1 MTELKLL
8 IRNMTAD
15 ELVLALKWAQA
26 EGWNPGVNDAA
37 LFYLADP
44 NGFFVG
50 ELAGEIVAV
59 GSAVTYGK
67 DFAFCGLYIVAP
79 KHRGK
84 GYGLALTKH
93 RLAYCGDRN
102 VGIDGVLENV
112 DIYQRIG
119 YRPYYQNRRYQK
131 SASYRSQ
138 SIAAIT
144 DIDNMVSTVEL
155 DAINL
160 YDRQCFPA
168 NRETFLKA
176 WMIQCDGLTLVYR
189 LEGKVLGF
197 LVRRPCIEGYKI
209 GPLFADNIDIAS
221 MLFNQAQSG
230 IEGETIILDVPENN
244 PAAIA
249 LAEGEDMQVV
259 FATQR
264 MYQKGMPNID
274 NGKIFGI
281 TTFELG

>member
-15 ELVLALKWAQA
+15 ELVLALKWALA
-26 EGWNPGVNDAA
+26 EGWNPGLNDAA
-37 LFYLADP
+37 LFYRADP

-50 ELAGEIVAV
+50 ELEGEIVAV

-79 KHRGK
+79 EHRGK

-93 RLAYCGDRN
+93 RLAYCGERN

-112 DIYQRIG
+112 EIYQRIG
-119 YRPYYQNRRYQK
+119 YQPYYQNRRYQK
-131 SASYRSQ
+131 LASYRSQ
-138 SIAAIT
+138 SIEAIT
-144 DIDNMVSTVEL
+144 VLDNNVSSTEL
-155 DAINL
+155 NTINL

-176 WMIQCDGLTLVYR
+176 WMTQSDGLTLVYR
-189 LEGKVLGF
+189 SEGKISGY
-197 LVRRPCIEGYKI
+197 LVRRPCIEGYKV
-209 GPLFADNIDIAS
+209 GPLFADNADIAGV
-221 MLFNQAQSG
+221 LLNQAQSG
-230 IEGETIILDVPENN
+230 IEGETLILDVPENN
-244 PAAIA
+244 PAAVA
-249 LAEGEDMQVV
+249 LAEREDMQVV
-259 FATQR
+259 FATVR

>member
-1 MTELKLL
+1 MTEAKLV
-8 IRNMTAD
+8 IRNMTTD
-15 ELVLALKWAQA
+15 ELLLAVNWAQI
-26 EGWNPGVNDAA
+26 EGWNPGINDAA

-59 GSAVTYGK
+59 GSAVTYG
-67 DFAFCGLYIVAP
+67 DHFAFCGLYIVAP
-79 KHRGK
+79 EHRGK
-84 GYGLALTKH
+84 GYGLALTEH

-119 YRPYYQNRRYQK
+119 YRAYYQNRRYQK
-131 SASYRSQ
+131 SAAYRSQ

-144 DIDNMVSTVEL
+144 DIDSKVSTAEL

-168 NRETFLKA
+168 SREAFLQA
-176 WMIQCDGLTLVYR
+176 WMTQNDGLTLVYR
-189 LEGKVLGF
+189 QEGKVLGY
-197 LVRRPCIEGYKI
+197 LVRRRCVEGYKV
-209 GPLFADNIDIAS
+209 GPLFADNIDITS
-221 MLFNQAQSG
+221 LLFNQAQSG
-230 IEGETIILDVPENN
+230 IEGVTIILDVPESN
-244 PAAIA
+244 PAAVA

-259 FATQR
+259 FATAR
-264 MYQKGMPNID
+264 MYQRGMPNID
-274 NGKIFGI
+274 NEKIFGI